1 MVSLG
6 LVWVVLGSADSV
18 KLFLHSQSIIFES
31 PQNFN
36 KKLFHASKPVILKYL
51 SLTIHSFLKTGTLS
65 QYLKVIKYNS
75 YTVSLTAAIFIKLQW
90 LPEVHQVCG
99 QHIHI
104 PILDICT
111 QAPGLHLSVSELEY
125 NPGFSQIN
133 VICFL
138 IYAEIQ
144 ILGIPAV
151 SETG

>member
-1 MVSLG
+1 MSLG

-31 PQNFN
+31 PQNLNYFMPLN
-36 KKLFHASKPVILKYL
+36 LLFL
-51 SLTIHSFLKTGTLS
+51 STCHSFFSKNWDPLSEWEVSFQS

-104 PILDICT
+104 PILDIPVQPLVNT
-111 QAPGLHLSVSELEY
+111 
-125 NPGFSQIN
+125 NI
-133 VICFL
+133 
-138 IYAEIQ
+138 
-144 ILGIPAV
+144 
-151 SETG
+151 